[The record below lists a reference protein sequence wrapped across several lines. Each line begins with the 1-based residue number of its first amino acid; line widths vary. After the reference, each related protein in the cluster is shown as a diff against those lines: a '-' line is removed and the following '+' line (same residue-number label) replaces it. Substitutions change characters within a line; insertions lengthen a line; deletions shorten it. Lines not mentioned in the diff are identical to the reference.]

1 MINPT
6 NDLLQYSKDWLEEKT
21 FPQWKMIDKVGTCQ
35 VIS

>member
-6 NDLLQYSKDWLEEKT
+6 NDLSQYSKDWLEEKL
-21 FPQWKMIDKVGTCQ
+21 FQWKMIDKVGTCQ